1 MTETVQPD
9 FIEHSLTCAP
19 SQAELQGKLRWD
31 GSPALRRLKVE
42 FRADLTN
49 ARIARIGHDS
59 ETRIADVPVRIHK
72 LSVVEDVEKFK
83 TEIESESLIDRGML
97 QHAEI
102 GVVEAWAMEEAP
114 IGGAESAWHAVQRER
129 THTRQAPCF
138 CRVPWE

>member
-1 MTETVQPD
+1 MIETVQPD
-9 FIEHSLTCAP
+9 FIEHSLTCVP
-19 SQAELQGKLRWD
+19 SKTGLQGNAGRD
-31 GSPALRRLKVE
+31 GSPALRRLPVE

-49 ARIARIGHDS
+49 AWIARIGHDS

-72 LSVVEDVEKFK
+72 LRVVEDVEKFK

-97 QHAEI
+97 QHAKI
-102 GVVEAWAMEEAP
+102 GVVESRAMEEAP
-114 IGGAESAWHAVQRER
+114 VGGAESAWHAVQRER